1 MRRLVPAV
9 DVGVI
14 LVMRNVL
21 IFRLSV
27 KITLLVLLLL
37 LLFYLILYVYLLCI
51 QVRHHFLCRIW

>member
-1 MRRLVPAV
+1 MRGLVPAV

-14 LVMRNVL
+14 LVMRNIL

-37 LLFYLILYVYLLCI
+37 LLFYLLLYVYVLCI
-51 QVRHHFLCRIW
+51 